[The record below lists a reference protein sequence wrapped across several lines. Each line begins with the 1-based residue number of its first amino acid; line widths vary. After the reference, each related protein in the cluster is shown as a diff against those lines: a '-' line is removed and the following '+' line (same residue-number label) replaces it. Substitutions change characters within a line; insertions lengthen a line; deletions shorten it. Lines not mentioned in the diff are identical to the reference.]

1 MLETLLRPTLLAPT
15 VLVLAYIIHQ
25 RFFKKSEL
33 PDLPIIGVRKGDWF
47 PLLQA
52 KWRNFLDFKAAVN
65 EAYRLHKEQAVICP
79 VLGMGNVIILPASET
94 QFVVDRPD
102 HILNM
107 HEHTIQSLQLDY
119 TVMDP
124 YLIHNPV
131 HNKLIVTTLT
141 NQIGNLVPD
150 VSDET
155 AWSFAQHWGTDT
167 TEWKE
172 VCVYST
178 MRKVIGSV
186 TNRVFV
192 GLPTCRDPAL
202 LDAGMAFAQDIPLAS
217 QVLRVFWKPVRA
229 VVAPLVTLSNR
240 IHTNRFYR
248 LLKPEIERRLQ
259 EYDARHKDPESKMA
273 TPNRNDFLQWSINQ
287 AKESGDPYMYHP
299 KTLSGRVLLL
309 NFAAIHT
316 SSFSI
321 THAILDLVSSKQ
333 EYIAELRAQISSVL
347 AEHGGQWNKRAL
359 AKMHKLDSVLR
370 ESARLNSFVTIG
382 LRRLVVAEEGMTTP
396 SGVRIPKGCV
406 VSVHSYPVLQDP
418 QVYSDAQQFQPFR
431 FAERRQ
437 DESVEYVK
445 RARNAFATTSNC
457 YLVFGQGRNACPGRF
472 FAANKL
478 KLMLGHLVMNYD
490 FEMQESRP
498 RNMWFGLRRVPPMQ
512 ATIKVRRREKA

>member
-1 MLETLLRPTLLAPT
+1 MLETLLRPAVLAPT
-15 VLVLAYIIHQ
+15 VLVLAYIIRQ

-33 PDLPIIGVRKGDWF
+33 PELPIIGVRKGDWF

-79 VLGMGNVIILPASET
+79 VLGMGNMIILPASET
-94 QFVVDRPD
+94 QFVVDQPD
-102 HILNM
+102 RILNI

-172 VCVYST
+172 VCVYDT

-217 QVLRVFWKPVRA
+217 QVLRVFWKPVRV
-229 VVAPLVTLSNR
+229 VVAPLVTLPNR

-259 EYDARHKDPESKMA
+259 EYDPRHKDPESKMA

-299 KTLSGRVLLL
+299 KTLSGRVL
-309 NFAAIHT
+309 
-316 SSFSI
+316 
-321 THAILDLVSSKQ
+321 SKQ
-333 EYIAELRAQISSVL
+333 EYIAELRAEISSVL
-347 AEHGGQWNKRAL
+347 AEHCGQWNKRAL

-382 LRRLVVAEEGMTTP
+382 LSRLVVAEEGMTTP

-418 QVYSDAQQFQPFR
+418 QVYPDAQQFQPFR
-431 FAERRQ
+431 FAEWRQ
-437 DESVEYVK
+437 DENVEDIK

-457 YLVFGQGRNACPGRF
+457 YLVFGHGRNACPGRF

-478 KLMLGHLVMNYD
+478 KLMLGHLAMNYD
-490 FEMQESRP
+490 FDMQESRP

-512 ATIKVRRREKA
+512 ATIKVRRRERA